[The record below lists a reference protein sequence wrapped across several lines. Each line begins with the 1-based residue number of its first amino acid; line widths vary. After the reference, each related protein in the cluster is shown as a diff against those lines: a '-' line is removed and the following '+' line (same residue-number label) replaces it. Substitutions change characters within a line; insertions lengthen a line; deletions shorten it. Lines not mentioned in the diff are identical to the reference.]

1 MTEYIR
7 QLMEALPEVRPDMIS
22 RSFAAVVVLV
32 VAMIVYWSLTRSLT
46 GLLSKHRL
54 SENTYTILRKLC
66 RWTIF
71 PIAVLLIAQQFGLLE
86 NLWAA
91 VTAILAMIAIG
102 FVAVW
107 SVLSNTL
114 CSVILMI
121 ARPFNIGDEIEFPGE
136 EVGGKVINFNLI
148 FTTLRDGDD
157 YLVQVPNNTFFQK
170 PIRRKIGTSTMRL
183 GEQADRNEHADRQDH
198 AA

>member
-1 MTEYIR
+1 MFMGEYLQQIVD
-7 QLMEALPEVRPDMIS
+7 ALPEVQPETVS
-22 RSFAAVVVLV
+22 RVAAALIVLV
-32 VAMIVYWSLTRSLT
+32 IAFVVYWSVTRSLA
-46 GLLSKHRL
+46 GLHVKQKL
-54 SENTYTILRKLC
+54 SENTHVLLRRLC

-71 PIAVLLIAQQFGLLE
+71 PVTVLLAAQQFGLLE

-91 VTAILAMIAIG
+91 LTAVLAMVAIG

-121 ARPFNIGDEIEFPGE
+121 ARPFNVGDEIEFPGDE
-136 EVGGKVINFNLI
+136 LGGKVINFNLI
-148 FTTLRDGDD
+148 FTTLRDSDG

-170 PIRRKIGTSTMRL
+170 PIRRKVGQGTVRL
-183 GEQADRNEHADRQDH
+183 GEQADRAEHA
-198 AA
+198 A

>member
-32 VAMIVYWSLTRSLT
+32 VAMIVYWSLTRSLA

>member
-7 QLMEALPEVRPDMIS
+7 QLMEALPDVKPDMIS
-22 RSFAAVVVLV
+22 RFFAAVVVLV
-32 VAMIVYWSLTRSLT
+32 VALIVYWSLTRSLA

-183 GEQADRNEHADRQDH
+183 GEQADRKEHA
-198 AA
+198 A